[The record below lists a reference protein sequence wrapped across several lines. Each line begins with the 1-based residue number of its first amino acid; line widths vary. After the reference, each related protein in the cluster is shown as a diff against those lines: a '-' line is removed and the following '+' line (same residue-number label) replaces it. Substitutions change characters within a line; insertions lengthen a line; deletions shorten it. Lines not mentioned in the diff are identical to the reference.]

1 MNKLISIITV
11 VYNAKEGLEK
21 TIRSVLGQTYGNAE
35 HIIID
40 GGSDDGTVDVIK
52 KYQDKI
58 SYWVSEKD
66 NGIYDAMNKGLKR
79 ANGDYVWFI
88 NAGDEIY
95 SKETIEKV
103 FGTTPASLPPFL
115 RGNEADAY
123 YGNIEYV
130 DEEGRTYGTRTLKKP
145 PEQLSWKN
153 FIEGMVVSHQS
164 IIIKREH
171 AVEFNMKYR
180 HAADIDWAIR
190 SFKNCNNIVNTN
202 LILVKFLI
210 GGYSK
215 RNIIS
220 SNRERYRIL
229 REHFPLTAVWAG
241 QVRLSVKFIRYYFTH
256 KKRLY

>member
-1 MNKLISIITV
+1 MDKLISIITV

-21 TIRSVLGQTYGNAE
+21 TIRSVAGQAGNVE

-40 GGSDDGTVDVIK
+40 GGSDDETVEIIK

-79 ANGDYVWFI
+79 AKGDYVWFI

-95 SKETIEKV
+95 SKETIGKV
-103 FGTTPASLPPFL
+103 FGGTAD
-115 RGNEADAY
+115 ADAY

-145 PEQLSWKN
+145 PERLSWKN

-180 HAADIDWAIR
+180 HAADIGWAIR
-190 SFKNCNNIVNTN
+190 SFKNCSNIVNTN

-241 QVRLSVKFIRYYFTH
+241 QVRLSVKFIWYYFTH
-256 KKRLY
+256 RKKLY